1 MKQMTAQYFT
11 TPKGEEMAILPRA
24 ELESLTEAVQHAR
37 AVADY
42 EAGRLPGLTPEQ
54 TREFVAAASP
64 LAFWRKH
71 RGLTQAALAA
81 QVGIAQNYLSE
92 IENGKRSGQVEVW
105 LKLSQT
111 LNLPVEALVDAE

>member
-1 MKQMTAQYFT
+1 MTVQYFT
-11 TPKGEEMAILPRA
+11 TPKGEEMAILPRS
-24 ELESLTEAVQHAR
+24 ELEALTEAADHAR

-42 EAGRLPGLTPEQ
+42 QAGRLPGLTPEQ

-71 RGLTQAALAA
+71 RGLTQSALAA
-81 QVGIAQNYLSE
+81 QAGIAQNYLSD
-92 IENGKRSGQVEVW
+92 IENGKRSGPVELW

-111 LNLPVEALVDAE
+111 LNVPLEALVDAE